1 MGGLVAHNF
10 IRLHREIWEQ
20 MRQGNQ
26 SRGGRL
32 IMLGTPNFGSF
43 AIPQALTGVE
53 SLVRLLAAA
62 DVQHN
67 LSELLAV
74 LNSFVGTYELLPAPS
89 KLPIPAQ
96 AIYRQQTARAIG
108 ADGMRWRRSIGE
120 KHLSTAVEAI
130 ARRCTQGQ
138 ASTDEVRIAE
148 EAVMLAGMGEAGR
161 FTRNDL
167 RDLMTNV
174 PYAIATLGIDRYA
187 SVLIG
192 SGAGN
197 LPRESALR
205 AMLNGIV
212 AALKRLETG
221 ERLQQVTLIKNLK
234 ATGIQG

>member
-1 MGGLVAHNF
+1 
-10 IRLHREIWEQ
+10 
-20 MRQGNQ
+20 
-26 SRGGRL
+26 
-32 IMLGTPNFGSF
+32 
-43 AIPQALTGVE
+43 
-53 SLVRLLAAA
+53 
-62 DVQHN
+62 
-67 LSELLAV
+67 
-74 LNSFVGTYELLPAPS
+74 
-89 KLPIPAQ
+89 
-96 AIYRQQTARAIG
+96 
-108 ADGMRWRRSIGE
+108 
-120 KHLSTAVEAI
+120 
-130 ARRCTQGQ
+130 
-138 ASTDEVRIAE
+138 
-148 EAVMLAGMGEAGR
+148 MLAGMGEAGR